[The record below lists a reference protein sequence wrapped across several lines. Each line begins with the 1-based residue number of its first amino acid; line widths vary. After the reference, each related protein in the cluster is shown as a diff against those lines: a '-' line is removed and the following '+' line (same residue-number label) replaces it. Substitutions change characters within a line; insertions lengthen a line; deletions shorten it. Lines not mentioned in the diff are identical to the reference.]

1 MTWADD
7 LAKTHGA
14 ASRKHAMKMK
24 KTDLT
29 EGFVA
34 STLPQEIDENIS
46 VYDKEKSLCDAAFYR
61 NKLSRFSQIF

>member
-1 MTWADD
+1 
-7 LAKTHGA
+7 
-14 ASRKHAMKMK
+14 MK